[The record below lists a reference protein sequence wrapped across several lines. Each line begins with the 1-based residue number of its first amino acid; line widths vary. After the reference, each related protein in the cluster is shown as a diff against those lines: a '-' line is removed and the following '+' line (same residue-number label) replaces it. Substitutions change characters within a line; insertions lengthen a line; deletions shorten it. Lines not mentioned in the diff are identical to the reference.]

1 MEKSAEELKKK
12 KIEVLQEE
20 KSQPLNVD
28 TLSKVSI
35 MEYAHRVSRLF
46 C

>member
-35 MEYAHRVSRLF
+35 MEYAHRESRLY